1 MRIKSRFVLITGGFL
16 IAVVFYQIGRARQP
30 DKTKKFYLDGP
41 NPDSGKFKNV
51 LFQILFRIVICE
63 FQATWIT

>member
-41 NPDSGKFKNV
+41 NPDSGEFKNFV
-51 LFQILFRIVICE
+51 FQILFRIFICE